1 MTADGHSKATRWPV
15 MTADGPSMACDD
27 GPQGY
32 PLRDDLPDDGSQ
44 GYPLW
49 EQSVFELLAQCV
61 APLVGIFGYYARSSL
76 GHFPLSLGF
85 VELNGWND
93 FILDCNAITK
103 SFSGFRAAEVFMD
116 APKVP

>member
-1 MTADGHSKATRWPV
+1 
-15 MTADGPSMACDD
+15 
-27 GPQGY
+27 
-32 PLRDDLPDDGSQ
+32 
-44 GYPLW
+44 
-49 EQSVFELLAQCV
+49 
-61 APLVGIFGYYARSSL
+61 
-76 GHFPLSLGF
+76 LGF

>member
-1 MTADGHSKATRWPV
+1 
-15 MTADGPSMACDD
+15 MACDD
-27 GPQGY
+27 GSQGY
-32 PLRDDLPDDGSQ
+32 PLWDDLPVVLPDDDLPDDIPDDLPDDLPDDGSQ